1 LLALFLITGC
11 ATNIHSQF
19 EEAKSYALEAAADP
33 GSSWSAEAAVWLADD
48 IVEELILKSVNDEL
62 SKKKSLSLSIATL
75 TPTATLESIDLK
87 GSGDCADCL
96 KVKLEASG
104 DADWDIAGLKGNVPF
119 DLTTTATV
127 KLKNDSSGGTFK
139 VTGDLTELSGLSVKL
154 GSSRGLA
161 VDLSG
166 SLMDWARERI
176 VESVPTLPLLEVG
189 GDNLPARAVRVVPE
203 SDAIRLELLTDAAH
217 GAPLAVSSATVP
229 ADGWQV
235 SVSQDTL
242 LDLARRAAFQH
253 GEVTE
258 DVWAEPTSLAISRDG
273 FTLGLRIWK
282 LSGMGWWRDYEI
294 TGQLAL
300 EGKDLALKPENATE
314 KESSTGAGLVDPLAL
329 LGKGIILDAI
339 VDAAA
344 QSFPLPESQ
353 KIGDRTLEMTVE
365 TVRGRSGELTAGGS
379 ASLSSKSGSGRG
391 RGKSGGKGEGDGK
404 GGGKGGKAGGQ
415 KR

>member
-1 LLALFLITGC
+1 MLALFLITGC